1 MQRLWKGHRAALLWF
16 VSLQEKCAL
25 SRPELVRSR
34 QNPIQL
40 RLENCTRC
48 PESRRN
54 CWQDAHRI
62 LEESLNR
69 TVVSDPF
76 THVRITKWAI
86 WLLMLLSAALASAA
100 PRMALGVLLPEIVQ
114 DLNLS
119 LVKVGLIWG
128 TETLTGI
135 VASVLGG
142 SLSDRYGARASLVT
156 GCVLAG
162 FFGLVRGFAP
172 NFGFLLASSFLVG
185 PFAALIP
192 INLHKAGA
200 QIFPLRQLAIANGG
214 VSVGM
219 ALGFVTGAFTAATYL
234 SPALGGWNNVMRLT
248 GVVSMLLGLIWAL
261 LPRWTG
267 VANTDPR
274 AAHTS
279 MKASILH
286 VWGIRD
292 VRIICLAVLG
302 YGACV
307 EGMLGFLPLYLRD
320 IGWVES
326 RADLALTTFH
336 MASMIATIP
345 LTLLS
350 DYWRNRQWFLVLGSV
365 LLASATGLTPFL
377 PSTALFAA
385 MLAGGMMRDAFMGIF
400 ITRLMESKGVGP
412 KYAGGALGLAMTGLR
427 LGGALSPPAGNALA
441 VVWVGM
447 PFLFWALFC
456 VIPILVFTQ
465 LRDRQPAE
473 VAR

>member
-1 MQRLWKGHRAALLWF
+1 MPDPARI
-16 VSLQEKCAL
+16 VSGLDPVQ
-25 SRPELVRSR
+25 PDFGPQPV
-34 QNPIQL
+34 
-40 RLENCTRC
+40 
-48 PESRRN
+48 
-54 CWQDAHRI
+54 W
-62 LEESLNR
+62 EESLNR
-69 TVVSDPF
+69 TVVSDLF
-76 THVRITKWAI
+76 EHTQITKWLI

-100 PRMALGVLLPEIVQ
+100 PRMALGVLLPEIVH
-114 DLNLS
+114 DLHLNL
-119 LVKVGLIWG
+119 VQVGLIWG

-162 FFGLVRGFAP
+162 FFGLVRSFAP

-200 QIFPLRQLAIANGG
+200 QVFPLRQLAIANGG

-234 SPALGGWNNVMRLT
+234 SPALGGWHNVMRLT
-248 GVVSMLLGLIWAL
+248 GAVSILLGLIWAW
-261 LPRWTG
+261 LPRGTG
-267 VANTDPR
+267 VANTDPQ
-274 AAHTS
+274 ATQTS
-279 MKASILH
+279 MTASILH

-307 EGMLGFLPLYLRD
+307 EGMLGFLPLYLRNM
-320 IGWVES
+320 GWVES

-336 MASMIATIP
+336 IASMGATIP

-350 DYWRNRQWFLVLGSV
+350 DRWQNRQWFLVLGSF
-365 LLASATGLTPFL
+365 LLASAAGLVPFL
-377 PSTALFAA
+377 PDGALFAA
-385 MLAGGMMRDAFMGIF
+385 MLAGGVMRDAFMSIF
-400 ITRLMESKGVGP
+400 ITRLMESPGVGP

-427 LGGALSPPAGNALA
+427 LGGALSPPVGNALA
-441 VVWVGM
+441 GVWTGT
-447 PFLFWALFC
+447 PFLFWALWG
-456 VIPILVFTQ
+456 VVPILVFAR
-465 LRDRQPAE
+465 LRDVRPAE
-473 VAR
+473 RARLPAN